1 MVKGLVP
8 SFNRVH
14 NTRLSY
20 NITPIKVRY
29 DYSKNS
35 FFLSA
40 ISEWKKLDLNIRNS
54 ASLNIFKKKLLN
66 FIRSCANCIFNIFN
80 LLGTKLLTRL
90 CLGLSHLHLY
100 AFIKFIH
107 CLQDT
112 LNRLCECG
120 KDIESALYFFLHC
133 TNFLIPRQTPFQKN
147 RSINNS
153 ILYQSEM
160 QLIQTLL
167 YGNHE
172 IQYRL
177 KDSNGCFFL

>member
-90 CLGLSHLHLY
+90 CLGLIHLHLY

-120 KDIESALYFFLHC
+120 KDIESAMYFFLHC